1 MKKSLIVCLMA
12 MVPLMG
18 AMAQQADAVAL
29 QAQSLVLSLDEAK
42 QYAVEHNRTIQNA
55 GLSVKQTEA
64 ARWQSIASM
73 LPQVSGSLD
82 YTNMCGYEYEMVI
95 PGMGRLAQEMAPTG
109 SLTLKATMTIG
120 GKQIVT
126 ALIADLAVEMKDV
139 AKVKTIQAIESNVT
153 SVYVNILATTE
164 TVDLL
169 RKNLEN
175 LKTLYQMTE
184 NSVKVGA
191 AEQIDA
197 DQLSVQVASMEST
210 INTTER
216 TVELLKSSLRLLLGV
231 SVETAI
237 TLSDPLESIINAEET
252 MKLLSTELNL
262 NDNYDYTLARQQAEM
277 AQKEVTLQGMEYV
290 PTLTG
295 YYQYKGQMSFNEDGY
310 ISPTAPNV
318 AGLTVSVPIWSS
330 GVRAAGVTAKKLA
343 YQSAQNTLA
352 DTEDQLLVADR
363 QYRYDLV
370 SAYDN
375 YQIQKRNI
383 EVTQRVFDNMAKKF
397 EYGYA
402 SSLDVTN
409 TSSNLI
415 SAQQNYIQALTS
427 MVSAHINLK
436 NLLNK

>member
-1 MKKSLIVCLMA
+1 MKKKLIVCILA
-12 MVPLMG
+12 MVPFMG
-18 AMAQQADAVAL
+18 IVAQQETAAT
-29 QAQSLVLSLDEAK
+29 QAESLVLSLEEAK
-42 QYAVEHNRTIQNA
+42 QHAVEHNRTIQNA
-55 GLSVKQTEA
+55 GLSVKQAEA
-64 ARWQSIASM
+64 ARWQAIASM

-82 YTNMCGYEYEMVI
+82 YTNMCGYEMKLNGMPI
-95 PGMGRLAQEMAPTG
+95 PMNPTG
-109 SLTLKATMTIG
+109 SLSLQASMTIG
-120 GKQIVT
+120 GQQIVG
-126 ALIADLAVEMKDV
+126 ALISNLAIDMQDV
-139 AKVKTIQAIESNVT
+139 AKAKTMQVIEANVT
-153 SVYVNILATTE
+153 NVYVNILATTE

-169 RKNLEN
+169 RKNLGN
-175 LKTLYQMTE
+175 LQTLYQMTE

-197 DQLSVQVASMEST
+197 DQLSVQVASMESA

-216 TVELLKSSLRLLLGV
+216 TVEVLKSSMRLLLGV

-237 TLSDPLESIINAEET
+237 TLSDPLESIINADEA

-262 NDNYDYTLARQQAEM
+262 DENYDYTLAKQQTEL
-277 AQKEVTLQGMEYV
+277 AQKQVTLKAMEYV
-290 PTLTG
+290 PTITG
-295 YYQYKGQMSFNEDGY
+295 FYQYSGKTYFGEEEGMNMT
-310 ISPTAPNV
+310 PPN
-318 AGLTVSVPIWSS
+318 TVGVTLSVPIWSS
-330 GVRAAGVTAKKLA
+330 GVRAAGVTEKKLA
-343 YQSAQNTLA
+343 YQAAQNTLA
-352 DTEDQLLVADR
+352 DTEDQLRVSDR

-383 EVTQRVFDNMAKKF
+383 DVTQRVFDNMSKKF

>member
-1 MKKSLIVCLMA
+1 MKKSLIVCLMTI
-12 MVPLMG
+12 VPFMG
-18 AMAQQADAVAL
+18 MLAQQETAEVAG
-29 QAQSLVLSLDEAK
+29 AESLVVSLEEAK
-42 QYAVEHNRTIQNA
+42 DYAVEHNRTMQNA
-55 GLSVKQTEA
+55 GLSVKQAEA

-82 YTNMCGYEYEMVI
+82 YTNMCGYEMSL
-95 PGMGRLAQEMAPTG
+95 MGASVPMNPTG
-109 SLTLKATMTIG
+109 SLSIQASMTIG
-120 GKQIVT
+120 GQQIVG
-126 ALIADLAVEMKDV
+126 ALISNLAIDMQDV
-139 AKVKTIQAIESNVT
+139 AKAKTMQAIEANVT
-153 SVYVNILATTE
+153 NVYVNILATTE
-164 TVDLL
+164 TVNLL

-175 LKTLYQMTE
+175 LQTLYKMTE
-184 NSVKVGA
+184 NAVQVGA

-197 DQLSVQVASMEST
+197 DQLSVQVAMMESS

-216 TVELLKSSLRLLLGV
+216 TVEVLKSSLRLLLGV
-231 SVETAI
+231 SAETHI
-237 TLSDPLESIINAEET
+237 TLSDPLDAILNAEEA
-252 MKLLSTELNL
+252 MKLLSTDFNL
-262 NDNYDYTLARQQAEM
+262 EANYDYTLAKQQAEL
-277 AQKEVTLQGMEYV
+277 AQKQVTLKAMEYV

-295 YYQYKGQMSFNEDGY
+295 FYQYNTKTYFGEAEGMNMT
-310 ISPTAPNV
+310 PPN
-318 AGLTVSVPIWSS
+318 TVGVTLSVPIWSS
-330 GVRAAGVTAKKLA
+330 GVRAAGVTEKKLA
-343 YQSAQNTLA
+343 YQAAQNALA
-352 DTEDQLLVADR
+352 DTEDQLRVSDR

-436 NLLNK
+436 NLLNQ

>member
-1 MKKSLIVCLMA
+1 MKKNLIVCLLTLFPML
-12 MVPLMG
+12 V
-18 AMAQQADAVAL
+18 AVA
-29 QAQSLVLSLDEAK
+29 QNDAPNTAEQMVLSLEEAK
-42 QYAVEHNRTIQNA
+42 QYAVEHNRNVQNA
-55 GLSVKQTEA
+55 SLSVKQAEA

-82 YTNMCGYEYEMVI
+82 YTNMCGYEMNLGGMPI
-95 PGMGRLAQEMAPTG
+95 PMNPTG
-109 SLTLKATMTIG
+109 SLSLQASMTIG
-120 GKQIVT
+120 GQQIVGS
-126 ALIADLAVEMKDV
+126 LISDLAIEMQDV
-139 AKVKTIQAIESNVT
+139 AKAKTVQAIEANVT
-153 SVYVNILATTE
+153 NVYVNILATTQ

-175 LKTLYQMTE
+175 LQTLYKLTQNAVE
-184 NSVKVGA
+184 VGS

-197 DQLSVQVASMEST
+197 DQLSVQVASMESA
-210 INTTER
+210 INTTQR
-216 TVELLKSSLRLLLGV
+216 TVEVLQSSLKLLLGA
-231 SVETAI
+231 SAQASI
-237 TLSDPLESIINAEET
+237 TLTNQLDDILNAEEA
-252 MKLLSTELNL
+252 MELLSTELVL
-262 NDNYDYTLARQQAEM
+262 EDNYDYALSKKQAEL
-277 AQKEVTLQGMEYV
+277 AKKQVTLKAMEYV

-295 YYQYKGQMSFNEDGY
+295 FYQYSAKTYFGEAEGMNMT
-310 ISPTAPNV
+310 PPN
-318 AGLTVSVPIWSS
+318 TVGVTLNVPIWSS
-330 GVRAAGVTAKKLA
+330 GVRAAGVTEKKLA
-343 YQSAQNTLA
+343 YQAAQNSLL
-352 DTEDQLLVADR
+352 DTEDQLRVSDR

-409 TSSNLI
+409 TSTNLI

-427 MVSAHINLK
+427 MVQAHVNLK